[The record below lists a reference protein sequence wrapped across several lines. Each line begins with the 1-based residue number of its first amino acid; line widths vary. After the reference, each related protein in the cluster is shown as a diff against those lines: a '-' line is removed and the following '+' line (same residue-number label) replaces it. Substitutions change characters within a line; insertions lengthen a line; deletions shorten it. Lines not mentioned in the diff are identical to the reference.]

1 MSFLTRTRRCYC
13 ILWLLLVLLSGCASD
28 PAQSLFDQASDAKRS
43 NDPIVR
49 VLDDGRLR
57 LSLEVLTQD
66 RMKKDLGV
74 DLTSR
79 RIRGLWIE
87 IDNQSDS
94 PYWLLRSS
102 LDWDY
107 YPVSEILYS
116 LTGDMD
122 NDELLRQQQ
131 KLRSQSFRNPVPAHS
146 KVSGYLFVSSN
157 HLNRVAQL
165 VLLGKEGAWEV
176 PVYLPV
182 PELQGYRLPEPA
194 DLYAPEEIVSTDMD
208 GLRKLLKELPCCT
221 TDARSEKQ
229 GDPLNLVLVGDA
241 ADLHYAFAARNWHT
255 VEMTYLQSAEKTI
268 KSFMFG
274 DKYRYSPVSPLYA
287 FGRKQDYA
295 LQKARAS
302 ISQRNHLRLWLTP
315 WKVAEKPVWIGQVSR
330 DIGVHMTSQSPIFFT
345 RKVDPDVDEDRNYL
359 LEDLLL
365 TGQVSALGYV
375 AGLGE
380 SSKEQPLSNL
390 TGDTYFTDGLRVVV
404 FLGSHKRPAFHRREH
419 SIVVLDWDHTPNA
432 VKPRHIDLSP

>member
-1 MSFLTRTRRCYC
+1 MSLLTRMSRRL
-13 ILWLLLVLLSGCASD
+13 LWLLLILLSGCASNS
-28 PAQSLFDQASDAKRS
+28 AQRLFDVVPKPQQTR
-43 NDPIVR
+43 DPVIR
-49 VLDDGRLR
+49 VLDNGRLR
-57 LSLEVLTQD
+57 LSLEVLTRD
-66 RMKKDLGV
+66 RTKNNLGV

-79 RIRGLWIE
+79 RIRGLWLE
-87 IDNQSDS
+87 IDNQTDS

-116 LTGDMD
+116 LTGELD
-122 NDELLRQQQ
+122 NDELLRLQQ
-131 KLRSQSFRNPVPAHS
+131 KLLSQSFRNPVPAHS
-146 KVSGYLFVSSN
+146 KVSGYLFISSN

-182 PELQGYRLPEPA
+182 PELQGYRLPEQA

-241 ADLHYAFAARNWHT
+241 ADLHYAFATRNWHT
-255 VEMTYLQSAEKTI
+255 VEMNYLQSAEKTI
-268 KSFMFG
+268 NSFVFG

-330 DIGVHMTSQSPIFFT
+330 DIGVHMTSQSPTFFT
-345 RKVDPDVDEDRNYL
+345 HKVDPDVDEDRNYL

-365 TGQVSALGYV
+365 TGQVSKLGYV
-375 AGLGE
+375 GGLGA
-380 SSKEQPLSNL
+380 SSVDHPLSNL
-390 TGDTYFTDGLRVVV
+390 TGDSYYTDGLRVVI
-404 FLGSHKRPAFHRREH
+404 FLRSHKRPAFHRREH
-419 SIVVLDWDHTPNA
+419 SITVLDWDHSPRA
-432 VKPRHIDLSP
+432 DEPRHIDLSP